1 MSRFDVIFVTEVP
14 ILHQMIISVS
24 GTEQISE
31 DSVKNRLSKRGKIY
45 SLITNVIITIKVI
58 ERISD
63 RDLPCPY

>member
-1 MSRFDVIFVTEVP
+1 MSRFDVILVTEVP